1 MKKIIF
7 STVIALAFLTS
18 CGGNADK
25 AKSDSTTSDSAKK
38 AAMPTPVNGQITAVK
53 YQCPMQ
59 CEGEKTYAAAG
70 KCPKCQMDMKE
81 VK

>member
-18 CGGNADK
+18 CGNDASK
-25 AKSDSTTSDSAKK
+25 TKSDSTADSTKTTTT
-38 AAMPTPVNGQITAVK
+38 TPANGQVAAVK

-59 CEGEKTYAAAG
+59 CEGTKTYDAPG